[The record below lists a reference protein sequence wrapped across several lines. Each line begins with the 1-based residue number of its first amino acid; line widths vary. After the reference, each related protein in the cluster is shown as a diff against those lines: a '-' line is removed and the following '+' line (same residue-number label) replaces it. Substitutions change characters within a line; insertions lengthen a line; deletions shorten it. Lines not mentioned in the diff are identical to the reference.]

1 MSKNIEIT
9 IPVLNEEST
18 LESQVKL
25 LSVFFKEELSDL
37 GNISLVI
44 ADNGSN
50 DKTQEIAERLSHTIP
65 IVKYIRLD
73 KRGVGLALKASWLKS
88 DADIVG
94 YMDLDLATDIK
105 HLRDAFSIL
114 LNGEGDIVTGSRLA
128 PGAQVIGRTKLRD
141 FTSHSFNRL
150 IKILFKTK
158 FTDGMCGFKFLNRNK
173 LPILMA
179 SGVQSD
185 GWFFATELLV
195 VGEALHLNVV
205 DIPVKWTDDPNSK
218 VKVIKLSIE
227 YMKQMLN
234 LKKRIAGLKSK

>member
-1 MSKNIEIT
+1 MNLNIEIT

-25 LSVFFKEELSDL
+25 LSTFFKTELNDL

-50 DKTQEIAERLSHTIP
+50 DRTQEIAKKLCETLSL
-65 IVKYIRLD
+65 VKYIRLEQ
-73 KRGVGLALKASWLKS
+73 RGVGLALKASWLQS
-88 DADIVG
+88 DADIIG

-114 LNGEGDIVTGSRLA
+114 KDGEADIVTGSRLA
-128 PGAQVIGRTKLRD
+128 PGAQVIGRSRLRD

-150 IKILFKTK
+150 VKIFFKTK
-158 FTDGMCGFKFLNRNK
+158 FTDGMCGFKFLNRKK
-173 LPILMA
+173 LSALMV
-179 SGVQSD
+179 SGVESD

-195 VGEALHLNVV
+195 VGEALNFKVI

-218 VKVIKLSIE
+218 VKVLKLSIE
-227 YMKQMLN
+227 YIKQMLL
-234 LKKRIAGLKSK
+234 LKKRIAGLK